1 MVKEVYNPKAVI
13 PHAALLDQAS
23 AHCPIFPTAA
33 SRRSL
38 GRVSVP
44 VWPVTLSGR
53 LPVKALVGHYPTNKL
68 IGREPIPGR
77 KTFHPP
83 PCGRK
88 SYPVLAPVS
97 EGYPK
102 VRGRL
107 LTCYSPVRRSS
118 TPEGAFPL
126 DLHVLSTPPAF
137 VLSQDQTLHRKLDP
151 AENET
156 SIKARII
163 VNRKNNTQTSKR
175 SGHTKLIRRLNDT
188 LLSSQKSDALQ
199 SCPVGP
205 CWGQPEKT
213 YLSGTRGATR

>member
-68 IGREPIPGR
+68 IGREHIPHQ
-77 KTFHPP
+77 KNLSTHQHAPA
-83 PCGRK
+83 CVH
-88 SYPVLAPVS
+88 PVLAPIS
-97 EGYPK
+97 ERYPR
-102 VRGRL
+102 VEGRL

-118 TPEGAFPL
+118 TPKRAFPL

-137 VLSQDQTLHRKLDP
+137 VLSQDQTLHRKTQSP
-151 AENET
+151 KRKT
-156 SIKARII
+156 S
-163 VNRKNNTQTSKR
+163 
-175 SGHTKLIRRLNDT
+175 
-188 LLSSQKSDALQ
+188 
-199 SCPVGP
+199 
-205 CWGQPEKT
+205 QP
-213 YLSGTRGATR
+213 TRN

>member
-68 IGREPIPGR
+68 IGREHIPHQ
-77 KTFHPP
+77 KNLSTHHHAPA
-83 PCGRK
+83 CEH
-88 SYPVLAPVS
+88 PVLAPIS
-97 EGYPK
+97 ERYPRVK
-102 VRGRL
+102 GRL

-118 TPEGAFPL
+118 THKWAFPL

-137 VLSQDQTLHRKLDP
+137 VLSQDQTLHRK
-151 AENET
+151 T
-156 SIKARII
+156 
-163 VNRKNNTQTSKR
+163 NR
-175 SGHTKLIRRLNDT
+175 
-188 LLSSQKSDALQ
+188 
-199 SCPVGP
+199 
-205 CWGQPEKT
+205 
-213 YLSGTRGATR
+213 